1 MNHILAQYLFNK
13 ETLYKNPQTE
23 IVSEKEIMAG
33 RKEVALE
40 KAASVEETPAV
51 ALTPKVAPTLPP
63 TLVAEIPKP
72 VVPVVPLKLDH
83 KVLVIA
89 DVISDDE
96 KVFLGNI
103 LKAVGLSLAQIDL
116 IEIQKTQQIDYASFI
131 AQKVTTK
138 FISFG
143 VGLSRLNWDIML
155 VPYQIRNVAGI
166 DFLLANEL
174 GAIAADT
181 TLKKNLWT
189 ALQKMFV
196 K

>member
-23 IVSEKEIMAG
+23 IVSEKEIVAEK
-33 RKEVALE
+33 KETTAEVV
-40 KAASVEETPAV
+40 S
-51 ALTPKVAPTLPP
+51 TPKIVPNPLPP
-63 TLVAEIPKP
+63 TP
-72 VVPVVPLKLDH
+72 VVEVPKSVAPLVVPLKLNH
-83 KVLVIA
+83 TVLVIT
-89 DVISDDE
+89 DVISEDE

-116 IEIQKTQQIDYASFI
+116 IEIQKTQQIDYPSFI

-143 VGLSRLNWDIML
+143 VGLSRLNWDVL
-155 VPYQIRNVAGI
+155 LTPYQIKNVSGI
-166 DFLLANEL
+166 DFLLANDL

-181 TLKKNLWT
+181 TLKKNLWV
-189 ALQKMFV
+189 ALQKMFS